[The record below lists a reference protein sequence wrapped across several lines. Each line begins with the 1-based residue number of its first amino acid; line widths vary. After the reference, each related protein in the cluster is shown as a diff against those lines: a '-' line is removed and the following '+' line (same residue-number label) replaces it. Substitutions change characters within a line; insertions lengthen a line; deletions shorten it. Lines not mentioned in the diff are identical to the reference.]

1 MIDLESYRS
10 RIGSFSSYHQC
21 CSNRNKGSHFG
32 KVQKGSF
39 SFKILFL
46 IIFTLSRICVS
57 QDPSVAKNPGPH
69 TPTPFIYESTKEKK
83 LFLQLRELNTDLI
96 TMTSHRTCKIA

>member
-1 MIDLESYRS
+1 MIDLETYRS
-10 RIGSFSSYHQC
+10 RIGSFSSDHQH

-57 QDPSVAKNPGPH
+57 
-69 TPTPFIYESTKEKK
+69 
-83 LFLQLRELNTDLI
+83 
-96 TMTSHRTCKIA
+96 

>member
-10 RIGSFSSYHQC
+10 RIGSFSSDRQH

-32 KVQKGSF
+32 KAQKGSF

-46 IIFTLSRICVS
+46 INFTLSRICVF
-57 QDPSVAKNPGPH
+57 QDPSVAKSHGPY
-69 TPTPFIYESTKEKK
+69 TPRPFIYEFTQEKK
-83 LFLQLRELNTDLI
+83 LFLQLRELNNDLI

>member
-1 MIDLESYRS
+1 MIDLETYRS
-10 RIGSFSSYHQC
+10 RIGSFSSDHQH

-46 IIFTLSRICVS
+46 IIITLSKICVS
-57 QDPSVAKNPGPH
+57 QDPSVAKTLDLTHQDLSFMNPP
-69 TPTPFIYESTKEKK
+69 
-83 LFLQLRELNTDLI
+83 REEVILTG
-96 TMTSHRTCKIA
+96 SRTQQQFNNHNKS